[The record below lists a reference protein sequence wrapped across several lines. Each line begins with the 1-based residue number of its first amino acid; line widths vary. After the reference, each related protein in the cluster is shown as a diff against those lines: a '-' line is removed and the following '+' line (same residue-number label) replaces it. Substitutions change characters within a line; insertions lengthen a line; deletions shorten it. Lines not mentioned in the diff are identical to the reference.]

1 MEGKANDDFHIAESP
16 SAVAWSNLASCIDF
30 SAPEEHSAHEVS
42 TCSTG
47 EHSLPVEPTATRFE
61 LSSYGD
67 VILSLTI
74 HATTV
79 MQCVLVVSQ
88 QWDSPVNVKQLDQKT
103 WIAELVD
110 HGLPT
115 IFIKGNCFNTISYVL
130 IKGKDIDRVVCTV
143 AHIQDKY
150 RRTLFLNTPS
160 IRVDTLFGAKYIFRT
175 LD

>member
-1 MEGKANDDFHIAESP
+1 VERPFVSVFSLWTIVWKLTPKWSVLIWLLCAPACPCMAPKLKKQSFYKHMEGKAN
-16 SAVAWSNLASCIDF
+16 AVAWSNLASCIDF

-115 IFIKGNCFNTISYVL
+115 IFS
-130 IKGKDIDRVVCTV
+130 
-143 AHIQDKY
+143 
-150 RRTLFLNTPS
+150 S
-160 IRVDTLFGAKYIFRT
+160 
-175 LD
+175 